1 LRICILFVVF
11 LFIRNIYMVEHY
23 PLKSVDIIVCDVSKP
38 EGVLN

>member
-1 LRICILFVVF
+1 
-11 LFIRNIYMVEHY
+11 VEHY